1 MQESPGSD
9 RETIETHSLP
19 SQTSVSNPEITCT
32 AYTKQ
37 MHTKKT
43 YIQEHINNI
52 HRETTP
58 DMKLNQRLSSINS
71 NLYMGVLHKFSA
83 CSLFLLLNE

>member
-1 MQESPGSD
+1 MQEYPGSD

-32 AYTKQ
+32 TYTKK

-43 YIQEHINNI
+43 YIHEWISTYTEKQQQ
-52 HRETTP
+52 P
-58 DMKLNQRLSSINS
+58 
-71 NLYMGVLHKFSA
+71 
-83 CSLFLLLNE
+83 

>member
-32 AYTKQ
+32 AYTKK
-37 MHTKKT
+37 M
-43 YIQEHINNI
+43 
-52 HRETTP
+52 
-58 DMKLNQRLSSINS
+58 LNQ
-71 NLYMGVLHKFSA
+71 K
-83 CSLFLLLNE
+83 